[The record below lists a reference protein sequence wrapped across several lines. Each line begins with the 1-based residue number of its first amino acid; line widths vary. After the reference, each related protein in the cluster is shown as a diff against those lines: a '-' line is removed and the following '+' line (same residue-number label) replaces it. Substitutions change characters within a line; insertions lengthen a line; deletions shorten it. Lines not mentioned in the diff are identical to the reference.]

1 MTIMKTLVIRKAATA
16 DMASVAQVQIAS
28 WRAAYRGVV
37 DDEFLAKMNPEVR
50 EQMWVT
56 ACSRTSCTLL
66 VAALDGDVVAFC
78 YFGTSQVEEEPAELA
93 EIWAIYAHPD
103 VWGMG
108 VGRALMQEAF
118 ESLRSVGYR
127 SVFLWVLRDNTRTRL
142 FYEAAGMVLTGG
154 EKTWKSASQELPLVR
169 YEKLL

>member
-1 MTIMKTLVIRKAATA
+1 MGDCMFADIMHLSCGCIG
-16 DMASVAQVQIAS
+16 
-28 WRAAYRGVV
+28 RGRCG
-37 DDEFLAKMNPEVR
+37 FL
-50 EQMWVT
+50 
-56 ACSRTSCTLL
+56 C
-66 VAALDGDVVAFC
+66 
-78 YFGTSQVEEEPAELA
+78 FGTSQVEEEPAELA

-118 ESLRSVGYR
+118 KSLRSVGYR

-142 FYEAAGMVLTGG
+142 FYEASGMALTGG